1 MDPYRNN
8 QYGFR
13 PPPPGAYPPAQ
24 MPPLGMPP
32 NASPMGPPPAAAAA
46 AAGPPSTA
54 PAPSTPPR
62 DAQKDKL
69 NTLFIGAIAAGVS
82 DAWIETLLKTC
93 GNLVQW
99 KRTRDPSG
107 NPKGFGFATYD
118 DPDSVLCALRVL
130 GGEKTDGVTLKAQD
144 GSNVEKKMIVKADD
158 NVRTHLEGHQ
168 RQQLQQDEA
177 KTVASDDEKYNLV
190 QQYIHAINAG
200 QQPASSS
207 SATPDNTE
215 ITAEA
220 SIDKELAFFK
230 ERAAE
235 RDEHHP
241 QQHHQRQQHDG
252 RRDSNDYPRRRGDG
266 FVKGPTE
273 YHSHQPPP
281 QLQHQQDMATDEEI
295 ERRRQEKHE
304 RDVENAYHQREKR
317 FEARENQK
325 LREYKKDMKREL
337 ELEEREIKD
346 RTYWLERLANWDDD
360 AEIAKGEEP
369 YYHDRSRWRRMRE
382 SQRRREEERDEED
395 RRREIQ
401 EADDEQ
407 ARLEE
412 EERRR
417 KDSRL
422 LNREADDGKIAL
434 KPTKLNF
441 NMPIKRNT
449 LGGADEDE
457 EEEAKKKRRV
467 LVPLD
472 YGDIDQVKT
481 DYDDEEPLSSEER
494 QRRVKQLIDS
504 IPSSQEDLWKYTV
517 KWDELNED
525 LIETK
530 LHPFVSKKI
539 VDLLGMEEDDLV
551 KFVLQFIRERK
562 GPDELVSELEGALDE
577 DALVF
582 VMKLWRALIF
592 ETERKYKRL

>member
-1 MDPYRNN
+1 M
-8 QYGFR
+8 
-13 PPPPGAYPPAQ
+13 
-24 MPPLGMPP
+24 
-32 NASPMGPPPAAAAA
+32 
-46 AAGPPSTA
+46 
-54 PAPSTPPR
+54 
-62 DAQKDKL
+62 
-69 NTLFIGAIAAGVS
+69 
-82 DAWIETLLKTC
+82 
-93 GNLVQW
+93 
-99 KRTRDPSG
+99 
-107 NPKGFGFATYD
+107 
-118 DPDSVLCALRVL
+118 
-130 GGEKTDGVTLKAQD
+130 
-144 GSNVEKKMIVKADD
+144 
-158 NVRTHLEGHQ
+158 
-168 RQQLQQDEA
+168 
-177 KTVASDDEKYNLV
+177 
-190 QQYIHAINAG
+190 HAINSG
-200 QQPASSS
+200 QQPTSS
-207 SATPDNTE
+207 DNAET
-215 ITAEA
+215 TAES

-235 RDEHHP
+235 RDEHP
-241 QQHHQRQQHDG
+241 QQQRQQQHEG
-252 RRDSNDYPRRRGDG
+252 RRDSNEYQRRRGDG

-273 YHSHQPPP
+273 YHSHQPPQP
-281 QLQHQQDMATDEEI
+281 QHQQDMATDEEI
-295 ERRRQEKHE
+295 ERRRKEKHE
-304 RDVENAYHQREKR
+304 RDVENAYYQREKR
-317 FEARENQK
+317 FESRENQK

-346 RTYWLERLANWDDD
+346 KAYWLERLANWDDD
-360 AEIAKGEEP
+360 VEMAKGEEP

-401 EADDEQ
+401 EAEDEK

-417 KDSRL
+417 KDSRF

-481 DYDDEEPLSSEER
+481 DYEDEEPLSSEER
-494 QRRVKQLIDS
+494 QRRVKDLIDS
-504 IPSSQEDLWKYTV
+504 IPSSQEDLWKYSV

-551 KFVLQFIRERK
+551 KFVLQFIREKK

-582 VMKLWRALIF
+582 VMKLWRAVIF

>member
-1 MDPYRNN
+1 MH
-8 QYGFR
+8 
-13 PPPPGAYPPAQ
+13 
-24 MPPLGMPP
+24 
-32 NASPMGPPPAAAAA
+32 
-46 AAGPPSTA
+46 
-54 PAPSTPPR
+54 
-62 DAQKDKL
+62 
-69 NTLFIGAIAAGVS
+69 
-82 DAWIETLLKTC
+82 
-93 GNLVQW
+93 W
-99 KRTRDPSG
+99 KRTKDPSG

-144 GSNVEKKMIVKADD
+144 SSNVEKKMIVKADD

-177 KTVASDDEKYNLV
+177 KIVASDNEKYNLV
-190 QQYIHAINAG
+190 QQYMHAINSG
-200 QQPASSS
+200 QQPTSS
-207 SATPDNTE
+207 DNAET
-215 ITAEA
+215 TAES

-235 RDEHHP
+235 RDEHP
-241 QQHHQRQQHDG
+241 QQQRQQQHEG
-252 RRDSNDYPRRRGDG
+252 RRDSNEYQRRRGDG

-273 YHSHQPPP
+273 YHSHQPPQP
-281 QLQHQQDMATDEEI
+281 QHQQDMATDEEI
-295 ERRRQEKHE
+295 ERRRKEKHE
-304 RDVENAYHQREKR
+304 RDVENAYYQREKR
-317 FEARENQK
+317 FESRENQK

-346 RTYWLERLANWDDD
+346 KAYWLERLANWDDD
-360 AEIAKGEEP
+360 VEMAKGEEP

-401 EADDEQ
+401 EAEDEK

-417 KDSRL
+417 KDSRF

-481 DYDDEEPLSSEER
+481 DYEDEEPLSSEER
-494 QRRVKQLIDS
+494 QRRVKDLIDS
-504 IPSSQEDLWKYTV
+504 IPSSQEDLWKYSV
-517 KWDELNED
+517 KWDELNEV
-525 LIETK
+525 TR
-530 LHPFVSKKI
+530 VSLY
-539 VDLLGMEEDDLV
+539 LLQSQAKCSLV
-551 KFVLQFIRERK
+551 I
-562 GPDELVSELEGALDE
+562 GLD
-577 DALVF
+577 
-582 VMKLWRALIF
+582 
-592 ETERKYKRL
+592 

>member
-8 QYGFR
+8 QYGAGFR
-13 PPPPGAYPPAQ
+13 PPPLQQPLGGYPPAH
-24 MPPLGMPP
+24 MPPHGMPP
-32 NASPMGPPPAAAAA
+32 NATSPMGPPPATAAAA
-46 AAGPPSTA
+46 AAASASPT
-54 PAPSTPPR
+54 PSTPPR

-99 KRTRDPSG
+99 KRTKDASG

-130 GGEKTDGVTLKAQD
+130 GGEKTDGVTLRAQD

-177 KTVASDDEKYNLV
+177 KTVASDDEKYSLV
-190 QQYIHAINAG
+190 QQHIAAINAG
-200 QQPASSS
+200 QQP
-207 SATPDNTE
+207 THD
-215 ITAEA
+215 TAEA

-235 RDEHHP
+235 RDP
-241 QQHHQRQQHDG
+241 QQRQHEA
-252 RRDSNDYPRRRGDG
+252 RRDSHDYPRRRGDG

-337 ELEEREIKD
+337 ELEEREAKD
-346 RTYWLERLANWDDD
+346 KAYWLERLANWDDD
-360 AEIAKGEEP
+360 VEMAKGEEP

-395 RRREIQ
+395 RRREAQ
-401 EADDEQ
+401 EAQDEH

-417 KDSRL
+417 KDSRF
-422 LNREADDGKIAL
+422 LNREADDAKIAL

-481 DYDDEEPLSSEER
+481 DYEDEEPMSAEER

-504 IPSSQEDLWKYTV
+504 IPSSQEDLWKYAV
-517 KWDELNED
+517 KWDELNEE

-530 LHPFVSKKI
+530 LLPFVSKKI

-551 KFVLQFIRERK
+551 KFVLQFIREKK

>member
-1 MDPYRNN
+1 MH
-8 QYGFR
+8 
-13 PPPPGAYPPAQ
+13 
-24 MPPLGMPP
+24 
-32 NASPMGPPPAAAAA
+32 
-46 AAGPPSTA
+46 
-54 PAPSTPPR
+54 
-62 DAQKDKL
+62 
-69 NTLFIGAIAAGVS
+69 
-82 DAWIETLLKTC
+82 
-93 GNLVQW
+93 W
-99 KRTRDPSG
+99 KRTKDPSG

-207 SATPDNTE
+207 AAASDSAET
-215 ITAEA
+215 TAEA

-235 RDEHHP
+235 RDDHHS
-241 QQHHQRQQHDG
+241 QQHHQRQHHDG
-252 RRDSNDYPRRRGDG
+252 RRDSSDFPRRRGDG

-317 FEARENQK
+317 FETRENQK

-337 ELEEREIKD
+337 ELEEREAKD
-346 RTYWLERLANWDDD
+346 KAYWLERLANWDDD
-360 AEIAKGEEP
+360 VEMAKGEEP

-395 RRREIQ
+395 RRREVQ
-401 EADDEQ
+401 EAEDEH

-481 DYDDEEPLSSEER
+481 DYEDEEPMSSEER

-517 KWDELNED
+517 KWDELNEV
-525 LIETK
+525 ICGYHCTGWIAFNK
-530 LHPFVSKKI
+530 LNILGLDWDKTPPIRIQENRWSTRHGRGWLGQVCLAIYPRKKGPWWACKWIRRRSRWRCFGVCDEIVESSHFRDWKKIQEIVNYRYTAYIPKKI
-539 VDLLGMEEDDLV
+539 VV
-551 KFVLQFIRERK
+551 ICQTINSVISIWSSFIPIVYGRQNNTADK
-562 GPDELVSELEGALDE
+562 
-577 DALVF
+577 VF
-582 VMKLWRALIF
+582 R
-592 ETERKYKRL
+592 

>member
-1 MDPYRNN
+1 MDPYN
-8 QYGFR
+8 QYGFQQ
-13 PPPPGAYPPAQ
+13 PPPQLSQQGGYPT
-24 MPPLGMPP
+24 PPSNFLPQRLPP
-32 NASPMGPPPAAAAA
+32 NGPPMAPPPTTTTTTAAPEA
-46 AAGPPSTA
+46 SN
-54 PAPSTPPR
+54 TPPR

-69 NTLFIGAIAAGVS
+69 NTLFVGAIASGVS
-82 DAWIETLLKTC
+82 DEWIETLLKTC
-93 GNLVQW
+93 GNLVHW
-99 KRTRDPSG
+99 KRTKDPSG

-130 GGEKTDGVTLKAQD
+130 GGESTDGVTLKAQD
-144 GSNVEKKMIVKADD
+144 GGSVEKKLIVKADD
-158 NVRTHLEGHQ
+158 NVRTHLEGYQ

-177 KTVASDDEKYNLV
+177 KIVASDNEKYTEI
-190 QQYIHAINAG
+190 QQYVHAINTG
-200 QQPASSS
+200 QQPSTSNGDDDGHGEDA
-207 SATPDNTE
+207 AD
-215 ITAEA
+215 A
-220 SIDKELAFFK
+220 IDKELAFFK

-235 RDEHHP
+235 RDHSHERP
-241 QQHHQRQQHDG
+241 
-252 RRDSNDYPRRRGDG
+252 RDSNDHHHQKRRGDG

-273 YHSHQPPP
+273 YHSQPPP
-281 QLQHQQDMATDEEI
+281 QQPSSPSAVQHQQDMATDEEI
-295 ERRRQEKHE
+295 EKRRREKHE

-317 FEARENQK
+317 FESREIHK
-325 LREYKKDMKREL
+325 LREYKKDVKREL

-346 RTYWLERLANWDDD
+346 KAYWLERLANWDDHV
-360 AEIAKGEEP
+360 EMAKGEEP

-382 SQRRREEERDEED
+382 SQRRREDERDQED

-401 EADDEQ
+401 EIHDEK

-412 EERRR
+412 DERRK
-417 KDSRL
+417 KDSRF
-422 LNREADDGKIAL
+422 LNREADDAKIAL

-481 DYDDEEPLSSEER
+481 DYDEEIPLSDEER
-494 QRRVKQLIDS
+494 ARKVKELIDS
-504 IPSSQEDLWKYTV
+504 IPSSQEELWKYTV

-525 LIETK
+525 LIDKK

-562 GPDELVSELEGALDE
+562 GPDELVTELEGALDE